1 MMRGGALGMASSVP
15 CGEASHGSPCTSAK
29 IVNVGNAFRPRREI
43 EAVEAVAICRE
54 AIRLAFPGP
63 SVEAIAQAASGPL
76 QASPATIRR
85 ILDGTTTRFDGG
97 VGFRALAF
105 AAPRLREGK
114 LLALFNRFAGAV
126 HAAQE
131 GRE

>member
-1 MMRGGALGMASSVP
+1 MLSSVP
-15 CGEASHGSPCTSAK
+15 YGEASHDAACNSARLYR
-29 IVNVGNAFRPRREI
+29 VGNAFRPRREI
-43 EAVEAVAICRE
+43 EGTEAIAICRE

-97 VGFRALAF
+97 VGFRAIAF
-105 AAPRLREGK
+105 AAPRLREGR
-114 LLALFNRFAGAV
+114 LLALFNRLSAAV
-126 HAAQE
+126 HAARE
-131 GRE
+131 GGE